1 MNKSINEVKK
11 KTFQYWTIDGVPDL
25 YIGFCLILYTILTM
39 LYTKFGFSLI
49 LIFRNISLLF
59 LIAFGRIIID
69 KIKFYFT
76 YPRTGYV
83 VYKKPTPK
91 ELSLRILYSFFVA
104 ILLILIVIFIL
115 STRGIEGLKKF
126 YTILLP
132 FFFAIFLLIISYSQK
147 NIRYLIYAIIGV
159 ISGLYIIPVE
169 VMFAIT
175 GISMIIGGLITLIR
189 YLNKYSVNER

>member
-1 MNKSINEVKK
+1 MNESINEVKK

-91 ELSLRILYSFFVA
+91 ELSLRILYSFFCCNFTYFNCNFY
-104 ILLILIVIFIL
+104 FIYK
-115 STRGIEGLKKF
+115 R
-126 YTILLP
+126 
-132 FFFAIFLLIISYSQK
+132 
-147 NIRYLIYAIIGV
+147 N
-159 ISGLYIIPVE
+159 
-169 VMFAIT
+169 
-175 GISMIIGGLITLIR
+175 
-189 YLNKYSVNER
+189 